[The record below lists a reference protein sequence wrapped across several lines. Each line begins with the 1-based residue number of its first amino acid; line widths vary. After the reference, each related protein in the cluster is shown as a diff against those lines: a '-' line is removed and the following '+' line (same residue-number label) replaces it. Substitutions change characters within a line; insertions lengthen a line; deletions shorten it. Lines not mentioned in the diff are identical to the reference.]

1 MENGASLDVASR
13 HAMIV
18 ALQEAAESLETP
30 VDMLM
35 RFCES
40 VRIDDAPKTTRV
52 VLISICRAVKQH

>member
-1 MENGASLDVASR
+1 
-13 HAMIV
+13 MIA

-40 VRIDDAPKTTRV
+40 VRDGDFLLEEVSK
-52 VLISICRAVKQH
+52 LIILGRAAKQHCLELPIN